1 MGLHQP
7 TADPAFRPDAA
18 RVRSE
23 TITGKLRRIGWFVLL
38 WTMSVVSLTLIALPL
53 RWLLK
58 SA

>member
-1 MGLHQP
+1 M
-7 TADPAFRPDAA
+7 PDAA

>member
-7 TADPAFRPDAA
+7 TAEPVFVPDAA

>member
-7 TADPAFRPDAA
+7 TAEPAFGPDAA

-58 SA
+58 ST

>member
-1 MGLHQP
+1 MGRPQP
-7 TADPAFRPDAA
+7 TAEPAFVPDAA

-23 TITGKLRRIGWFVLL
+23 TITGTFRRIGWFVLL

-58 SA
+58 ST